1 MFAEESLETRLVCT
15 QETGEIPPQESDSAA
30 NWLGMLRPVFV
41 TACCFRCLGKH
52 PLSLAEHLCKCSLRC
67 RCSAQTPFL
76 PHIGGISPYA
86 VSCLSFPYSKSPLNS
101 VSDAHCPFFLF
112 FIPPH
117 PTPPSVLGSLQE
129 KHKGLTCASSPGPHT
144 LPYIKGLF
152 LITAG
157 HIQPSPPQPAGCS
170 QVLLLSTV
178 LLLMPPKHPISCK
191 HQDRRMIKSS
201 NFRSG
206 SVLHHFLLVYMSIDG
221 GRIKLLLSKSG

>member
-1 MFAEESLETRLVCT
+1 MFAEESLETRLICT

-76 PHIGGISPYA
+76 LHIGGINPYA

-112 FIPPH
+112 FIPP
-117 PTPPSVLGSLQE
+117 
-129 KHKGLTCASSPGPHT
+129 
-144 LPYIKGLF
+144 
-152 LITAG
+152 
-157 HIQPSPPQPAGCS
+157 
-170 QVLLLSTV
+170 
-178 LLLMPPKHPISCK
+178 PPKCFGLSAGKTQRINLCAQPRTSHPSLYKGALPNRCRS
-191 HQDRRMIKSS
+191 HPAKSS
-201 NFRSG
+201 TTCR
-206 SVLHHFLLVYMSIDG
+206 LLTGVIAQHCPAANAPQ
-221 GRIKLLLSKSG
+221 IPHLLQASRQKND